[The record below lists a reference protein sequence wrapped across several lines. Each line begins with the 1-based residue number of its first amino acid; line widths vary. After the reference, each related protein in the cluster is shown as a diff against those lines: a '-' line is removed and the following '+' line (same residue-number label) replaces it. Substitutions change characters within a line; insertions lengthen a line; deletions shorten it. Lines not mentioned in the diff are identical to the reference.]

1 MLTGQ
6 DYYKGIAFIEYVYDA
21 VSVTDDELV
30 EFMDS
35 SPFQSVQALTTRLK
49 ESITDQQRA

>member
-35 SPFQSVQALTTRLK
+35 SPFQSV
-49 ESITDQQRA
+49 

>member
-6 DYYKGIAFIEYVYDA
+6 DYYNGIAFIEYVYDA
-21 VSVTDDELV
+21 VSITDDELV

-35 SPFQSVQALTTRLK
+35 SSFKSV
-49 ESITDQQRA
+49 